1 MPYLHTYNPQV
12 ILSGK
17 NQGLGSVPQK
27 KENEVTSQKS
37 LNLIERIVCV

>member
-17 NQGLGSVPQK
+17 NQGLGSVPK
-27 KENEVTSQKS
+27 KKKMK
-37 LNLIERIVCV
+37 